1 MNKLR
6 WYFSPQWAGWF
17 LVFSEGTS
25 EKQGYGPFMNDFEI
39 QLAANIHGVPFT
51 RETGNAS

>member
-6 WYFSPQWAGWF
+6 WYFSPQWAGWW
-17 LVFSEGTS
+17 LVFDEGTF

-39 QLAANIHGVPFT
+39 QAAASVHGVPFT
-51 RETGNAS
+51 EQSKEPT